1 MSIKRIATICACLCA
16 LFAVVDFFSIEYYFG
31 SIGYYYSPVIVALSQ
46 DIALLTIAFFFF
58 VLRNKTN
65 K

>member
-1 MSIKRIATICACLCA
+1 MTIKKIATICACLCA
-16 LFAVVDFFSIEYYFG
+16 LFAVLDFFSIY
-31 SIGYYYSPVIVALSQ
+31 SIGIVDLSQ

>member
-1 MSIKRIATICACLCA
+1 MTIKKIAAICACLCV
-16 LFAVVDFFSIEYYFG
+16 LFAVLDFFSIFF
-31 SIGYYYSPVIVALSQ
+31 SIYRIGIVGLSQ

>member
-1 MSIKRIATICACLCA
+1 MTIKKIATICACLCA
-16 LFAVVDFFSIEYYFG
+16 LFAVLDFFSI
-31 SIGYYYSPVIVALSQ
+31 GYDFSPEIIALSQ

>member
-1 MSIKRIATICACLCA
+1 MTIKKIATICACLCV
-16 LFAVVDFFSIEYYFG
+16 LFALDFFSIFF
-31 SIGYYYSPVIVALSQ
+31 SIYRIGIVGLSQ

>member
-1 MSIKRIATICACLCA
+1 MTIKKIATICACLCA
-16 LFAVVDFFSIEYYFG
+16 LFAVLDFFNIYSI
-31 SIGYYYSPVIVALSQ
+31 YSPQIVVLSQ

>member
-1 MSIKRIATICACLCA
+1 MTIKKIATICACLCA
-16 LFAVVDFFSIEYYFG
+16 LFAVLDFFSRPYEFG
-31 SIGYYYSPVIVALSQ
+31 PEIVVLSQ

>member
-1 MSIKRIATICACLCA
+1 MTIKKIATICACLCA
-16 LFAVVDFFSIEYYFG
+16 LFAVLDFFSIGYYF
-31 SIGYYYSPVIVALSQ
+31 SPGAILSQ

>member
-1 MSIKRIATICACLCA
+1 MTIKKIATICACLCV
-16 LFAVVDFFSIEYYFG
+16 LFAVLDFFSIFF
-31 SIGYYYSPVIVALSQ
+31 SIYRIGIVGLSQ
-46 DIALLTIAFFFF
+46 DIDIALLTIAFFFF

>member
-1 MSIKRIATICACLCA
+1 MTIKKIATICACLCA
-16 LFAVVDFFSIEYYFG
+16 LFAVMDFLFLIED
-31 SIGYYYSPVIVALSQ
+31 LSQ

>member
-1 MSIKRIATICACLCA
+1 MTIKKIATICACLCA
-16 LFAVVDFFSIEYYFG
+16 LFVVLDFFRGFSRYG
-31 SIGYYYSPVIVALSQ
+31 GLSQ